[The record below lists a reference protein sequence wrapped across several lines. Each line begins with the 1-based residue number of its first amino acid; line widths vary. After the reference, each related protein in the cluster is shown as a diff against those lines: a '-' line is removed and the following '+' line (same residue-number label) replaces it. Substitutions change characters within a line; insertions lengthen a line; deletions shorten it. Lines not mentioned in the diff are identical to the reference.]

1 MFHCPIQVA
10 RREEKFVP
18 DARRVITRLFL
29 PGSTERIKSIIQRV
43 LAMDEDGAA
52 RWLERVIRNFATR
65 HKHLSAVWQ
74 AHFDEVAHLIE
85 SDTPLSVERQHLIGA
100 YLTSEYSFEAAAL
113 FNPSI
118 VAHHDQS
125 GLPDGAL
132 RFLMS
137 LRATGEGHVSS
148 IVFRTGIIA
157 ADGEMHFDPVSPFA
171 HSLKPKRDTR
181 YDKQTFFYKVIEVGA
196 YTDQAGDVLDRLGD
210 TFMLAELEEA
220 IADVRNQPGDGEA
233 FNATAERLL
242 WVARSNYELEL
253 PPRTNVS
260 EVVIFPS
267 TENESRGIEDM
278 RLVRFQ
284 DDDGTVVYYGTYT
297 AYNGF
302 TILPQLMEA
311 RDFCAIRIMTLNGKY
326 AQNKG
331 HALFPRRVGGW
342 YMMSSRVDGENL
354 YLMKSKNVRFWND
367 AEKVQVPVRPWEFVQ
382 IGNCGSP
389 LETEHG
395 WLLLT
400 HGVGPM
406 RQYCIGVSLLDLR
419 DPLRVLGHLREPL
432 LVPLESERDGYV
444 PNVVYSCGAIIHQDR
459 LIIPYAMSD
468 SATSCATVD
477 VNELLFHLRKS

>member
-1 MFHCPIQVA
+1 MFRSPIKVT

-18 DARRVITRLFL
+18 DARRVITRPFI
-29 PGSTERIKSIIQRV
+29 PGSPERIKSIIRRV
-43 LAMDEDGAA
+43 LAMNEDDAC
-52 RWLERVIRNFATR
+52 RWLERVIRSFATR

-74 AHFDEVAHLIE
+74 THFNEVAHFI
-85 SDTPLSVERQHLIGA
+85 DPQTPLSVERQLLIGA

-118 VAHHDQS
+118 VAHYDQS
-125 GLPDGAL
+125 NLPAGAL

-157 ADGEMHFDPVSPFA
+157 ANGDICFDPVSPFA

-196 YTDQAGDVLDRLGD
+196 YTDQAGDILDRLGD
-210 TFMLAELEEA
+210 TFTLAELEEA
-220 IADVRNQPGDGEA
+220 IAQIRERPGDGEA
-233 FNATAERLL
+233 FDTTAERIL

-253 PPRTNVS
+253 PANTNPS
-260 EVVIFPS
+260 EAVIFPS

-284 DDDGTVVYYGTYT
+284 DDDGTVTYYGTYT

-302 TILPQLMEA
+302 TILPQLMET
-311 RDFCAIRIMTLNGKY
+311 RDFSTIRIMTLNGKY

-331 HALFPRRVGGW
+331 HALFPRRIDGW
-342 YMMSSRVDGENL
+342 YIMSSRVDGENL
-354 YLMKSKNVRFWND
+354 YIMKSKNVRFWND
-367 AEKVQVPVRPWEFVQ
+367 AEMVQVPMRPWEFVQ

-389 LETEHG
+389 LETRDG

-406 RQYCIGVSLLDLR
+406 RQYCIGASLLDLQ
-419 DPLRVLGHLREPL
+419 DPIRVIGHLAEPL

-459 LIIPYAMSD
+459 LILPYAMSD

-477 VNELLFHLRKS
+477 LNELLYYLRKS